1 MEHQRLRSAGDF
13 KNKATVEYA
22 AVLIEIPSRL
32 MPVNMQNPH
41 YEDDDVVRGLYASPT
56 GRLTFQIL
64 YLDSVELAEQFVA
77 HLTRLFK
84 NRPYR
89 NEFAI
94 KVEVVTTTQTVT
106 ATKGKLKH
114 SALVRQTLSA
124 EA

>member
-1 MEHQRLRSAGDF
+1 MIQRIMRSAGDF
-13 KNKATVEYA
+13 NDKSAVEYA
-22 AVLIEIPSRL
+22 TVKVEIPSRL
-32 MPVNMQNPH
+32 APANMHDSH
-41 YEDDDVVRGLYASPT
+41 YEPDDNIQSVYASPT
-56 GRLTFQIL
+56 GRLTSKPL

-77 HLTRLFK
+77 HLTHLFK
-84 NRPYR
+84 NRTYR

>member
-1 MEHQRLRSAGDF
+1 MSQRIMRSAGDF
-13 KNKATVEYA
+13 KNKSAVEYA
-22 AVLIEIPSRL
+22 TVKVEIPSRL
-32 MPVNMQNPH
+32 APANMQDPQ
-41 YEDDDVVRGLYASPT
+41 YEPDDTIQSVYASPT
-56 GRLTFQIL
+56 GRLTFKTL

-77 HLTRLFK
+77 HLTHQFK

-94 KVEVVTTTQTVT
+94 KIEVVTTTQTVT
-106 ATKGKLKH
+106 ATNGKLKH